1 MSVDLKLSSVT
12 PEDWSRYDC
21 VFHLSGVKDDI
32 VTKLDKAEIR
42 TNLVSPSGF
51 PAGPVIGAVA
61 GLLILIC
68 IAGLFLWRRNNDGF
82 QPANKEPQ
90 QIRPKLKNM
99 SRELEDV
106 HILQR
111 MSGCEWDNETGEI
124 NGFNQLLV
132 MMEKTFISL
141 DLKTLTWIASKPQA
155 VTTKLRWDEDKD
167 RIKLQLHFPH
177 SDLPSVSL
185 LQKSPSSPVS
195 CHATGF
201 YPDRATLIWRK
212 DGEELHE
219 DVDHGEIL
227 PNHDGSFQISVDLK
241 LSSVTPEDW
250 SRYDCVFH
258 LSGVKDDI
266 VTKLDKAEIRTNWG
280 LLILICIAGLF
291 LWRRNNDGFQP
302 ANTEGKEDTLAA
314 PPGDVADHEVPPATL
329 PHFEPFSPESR
340 GSSVDVKLKIR
351 LARLQLEA
359 QEKER
364 KADHELKLQVRRL
377 EIEAEKE
384 VKLKQL
390 EVEAM
395 RITSEQT
402 SSHPVD
408 KSSSSQTISYR
419 QGFDVQFPEA
429 IPLRRIT
436 APIITKAL
444 VKFFSVFGLPKVVQS
459 DQGTNFRSRVFAQA
473 LKTLGIN
480 HVTSSPYHPES
491 QGALERFHQTLKS
504 MLRKYCHDS
513 QRDWDEGVPLVLFAA
528 HEAVQESLGFSPAEL
543 VFGHEVRGP
552 LKVLK
557 EHLVMPKTSVKSIPE
572 YVTKLKDRL
581 QLACSL
587 AREALAS
594 SQLKMKKRYD
604 RKAVVHSF
612 QPGDK
617 VLLLLPIPGSALSTK
632 FSGPYVVEKKLSEN
646 NYVVK
651 TPDRRRQTRVCHVN
665 MMKLYHSR
673 EDQNSSSL
681 AHVKTAV
688 SPMVSISKVGF
699 IDNDDGG
706 NDNDLVMHDAKPQ
719 GARLS
724 NSEILSH
731 LTNYLSHLSDEQ
743 HADIEK
749 LISDFPCLF
758 SDVPSQ
764 TSVITHDIV
773 LTNPRPIKQHAYRV
787 TPSKRE
793 VMKRKVEYLVQNGFA
808 VPSSSPWS
816 SPCLLDTKSDGS
828 PRFCTDFRKVN
839 AVTVPDAYP
848 LPLIDDCI
856 DEIGPA
862 KYIIYSHALW
872 HVQCTCYVSKARKQE
887 VFTRLSNA
895 SLTLNLA
902 KCEFGKGTVLYL
914 GQQVGQGQVCPVDAK
929 ITAIATF
936 PVPTTRRELRRFLG
950 MVGYYRRY
958 CKNFSS
964 VAAPLTALTS
974 PLKPFTWNDECQQ
987 TFECLKGLLSCN
999 PVLSAPDFSM
1009 PFKLEVDAS
1018 AVGAGAVLLQ
1028 EDTQGIDHPE
1038 ESSDADEDQQSYNS
1052 SNNRTSRKP

>member
-1 MSVDLKLSSVT
+1 
-12 PEDWSRYDC
+12 
-21 VFHLSGVKDDI
+21 
-32 VTKLDKAEIR
+32 
-42 TNLVSPSGF
+42 
-51 PAGPVIGAVA
+51 
-61 GLLILIC
+61 
-68 IAGLFLWRRNNDGF
+68 
-82 QPANKEPQ
+82 
-90 QIRPKLKNM
+90 
-99 SRELEDV
+99 
-106 HILQR
+106 
-111 MSGCEWDNETGEI
+111 
-124 NGFNQLLV
+124 
-132 MMEKTFISL
+132 
-141 DLKTLTWIASKPQA
+141 
-155 VTTKLRWDEDKD
+155 
-167 RIKLQLHFPH
+167 
-177 SDLPSVSL
+177 
-185 LQKSPSSPVS
+185 
-195 CHATGF
+195 
-201 YPDRATLIWRK
+201 
-212 DGEELHE
+212 
-219 DVDHGEIL
+219 
-227 PNHDGSFQISVDLK
+227 
-241 LSSVTPEDW
+241 
-250 SRYDCVFH
+250 
-258 LSGVKDDI
+258 
-266 VTKLDKAEIRTNWG
+266 
-280 LLILICIAGLF
+280 
-291 LWRRNNDGFQP
+291 
-302 ANTEGKEDTLAA
+302 EGKEDTLAT

-329 PHFEPFSPESR
+329 PRFEPFSPESR

-395 RITSEQT
+395 KITSEQT

-419 QGFDVQFPEA
+419 QGFDVSKNIALVPAFRETEVDSYFNAFERIATALDWPMDMWPILLQCKLVGKAQEVVSSLPLEDSLRYVVLKEAILRAYELVPEAYRQKFRTHKKSSGQTYVEFARDKGVLFDKWCMASEVKNSFESLRQLILLEDFKSTLPEKIVMFLNEQKVASLSRAAVMADEFVLTHKNVFVFASSSYPDRVSVSRPARPDPGRPPFEKAKGPPSPPREARECFYCHKRGHVIADCLSLKRKQSSSSLPHQKGMGLIKKVSPLDTEMTQSEGDEPDPCFKPFISGGFVSLTGDAKDQLPVKILRDTGRLSVHYSRGSTIFIKFPEA
-429 IPLRRIT
+429 IPLRKIT

-528 HEAVQESLGFSPAEL
+528 REAVQESLGFSPAEL

-612 QPGDK
+612 QP
-617 VLLLLPIPGSALSTK
+617 
-632 FSGPYVVEKKLSEN
+632 EKKLSEN

-665 MMKLYHSR
+665 MMKMYRSR
-673 EDQNSSSL
+673 EDQNSSSSD
-681 AHVKTAV
+681 HVKTAV
-688 SPMVSISKVGF
+688 SPMASVSKYTVMPFGMCNAPATFQRLVNKVL
-699 IDNDDGG
+699 GG
-706 NDNDLVMHDAKPQ
+706 VENCKA
-719 GARLS
+719 
-724 NSEILSH
+724 
-731 LTNYLSHLSDEQ
+731 YLD
-743 HADIEK
+743 
-749 LISDFPCLF
+749 
-758 SDVPSQ
+758 
-764 TSVITHDIV
+764 DIV
-773 LTNPRPIKQHAYRV
+773 VYSDDWISHV
-787 TPSKRE
+787 TTLR
-793 VMKRKVEYLVQNGFA
+793 
-808 VPSSSPWS
+808 
-816 SPCLLDTKSDGS
+816 
-828 PRFCTDFRKVN
+828 
-839 AVTVPDAYP
+839 
-848 LPLIDDCI
+848 
-856 DEIGPA
+856 
-862 KYIIYSHALW
+862 
-872 HVQCTCYVSKARKQE
+872 E

-902 KCEFGKGTVLYL
+902 KCEFGKGTVFYL
-914 GQQVGQGQVCPVDAK
+914 GQQVGQGQVCPVDIK

-987 TFECLKGLLSCN
+987 AFECLKGMLSCN
-999 PVLSAPDFSM
+999 PVLSAPDFSV

-1028 EDTQGIDHPE
+1028 EDTQGIDHPDVQQ
-1038 ESSDADEDQQSYNS
+1038 ESTSYALVLDNS
-1052 SNNRTSRKP
+1052 RLHP